1 MAPEAGCTR
10 SNCEVPG
17 QRNGFCWRFQRGR
30 EGLEQHYGRA
40 GSAAKRNPTKP
51 LNLSFNEY
59 AFFFFLFLLGVLI
72 FSLKT
77 QASPWR
83 QCMETVFIRV
93 TETLLFCQF
102 SILLFAS
109 RHVCVR
115 ARARVQPVFLDGR
128 KYLKILFQLVFPPE
142 PKSTCGLS
150 VSWHLLGRWSGG

>member
-17 QRNGFCWRFQRGR
+17 QRNGFRWRFQRGR

-40 GSAAKRNPTKP
+40 GSAAKRNLTKP

-59 AFFFFLFLLGVLI
+59 AFFFFFLFLLGVLI

-83 QCMETVFIRV
+83 QCMETVFIGV

-109 RHVCVR
+109 RHVCAR
-115 ARARVQPVFLDGR
+115 ARARVYSQSF
-128 KYLKILFQLVFPPE
+128 
-142 PKSTCGLS
+142 
-150 VSWHLLGRWSGG
+150 